1 LRAPTDDGS
10 EPVVTSQ
17 PKPTTQAKPAAAA
30 AAAPREV
37 PGSKPP
43 RGRGG
48 DATAARGARGGQYYA
63 RGGPRNVIKTEGQ
76 AAEVIAVEPE
86 TGFEGERRGQWKWFR
101 IAQEPVTESQNRPCF
116 TAPSRGQGAPRGE
129 GRGRGRATRARGGRG
144 GAAGG
149 EGRKD
154 GAYTGGERRHDGRK
168 SAHALPDTEKRV
180 ASGWGAEEG
189 TAELVGEC
197 PPAPSLPWF
206 VDHSPFITAEVEGA
220 NDASEESA
228 TPQTPAAEGSVSESG
243 SMFASLSMLIDS
255 LVRQAEEVKPAAEE
269 AVTGQHKTEEEEEDN
284 TKSYEEYL
292 AERAQAALNLNIGKL
307 EGRKV
312 EGTSEIVGAALQK
325 PEEEEWYQGANKVR
339 SRALMLT
346 ETHPKL
352 THPFCRRTRPRP
364 PRRLKLPRR
373 RRSSSS
379 LRLVSHHQRALSD
392 VVDVAV
398 LPEAVIVDEV
408 PQGTLATDPP
418 EVVPVVDEVVPE
430 LPQLSL

>member
-1 LRAPTDDGS
+1 MSVISRNPFDLLGDDGS

-17 PKPTTQAKPAAAA
+17 PKATTQAKPAAAA

-86 TGFEGERRGQWKWFR
+86 TGFEGERR
-101 IAQEPVTESQNRPCF
+101 
-116 TAPSRGQGAPRGE
+116 APSRGQGAPRGE

-189 TAELVGEC
+189 TAELV
-197 PPAPSLPWF
+197 
-206 VDHSPFITAEVEGA
+206 AEVEGA

-228 TPQTPAAEGSVSESG
+228 TPQTPAAEGS
-243 SMFASLSMLIDS
+243 
-255 LVRQAEEVKPAAEE
+255 AEEVKPAAEE

-325 PEEEEWYQGANKVR
+325 PEEEEWYQGANKDKTKATEKAKATKKEKVFIEFEAR
-339 SRALMLT
+339 FPPPAGTERRGGRGGAARGGDRGRGAPRNTGDRPARGGPRGGRGGARAA
-346 ETHPKL
+346 P
-352 THPFCRRTRPRP
+352 
-364 PRRLKLPRR
+364 
-373 RRSSSS
+373 
-379 LRLVSHHQRALSD
+379 A
-392 VVDVAV
+392 VAV
-398 LPEAVIVDEV
+398 NDESAF
-408 PQGTLATDPP
+408 PALGA
-418 EVVPVVDEVVPE
+418 
-430 LPQLSL
+430 